1 MLTQQFFTRSQ
12 LAKIL
17 NFKSDSYI
25 KDLEKKGFITPQ
37 IKPSKYTFNQVLF
50 MMICK
55 EVIDFTTFSWK
66 FFIDVQFNC
75 LLQVNL
81 IDYNLLVLSYIKGS
95 DKLDIDLNNDKI
107 LAKDLNDYLDSNL
120 LKLPKLKGLD
130 YTSTFHFC
138 DNNDYLLLTFSIE
151 RIYRRLYNK
160 CIELKID
167 LKEKD
172 IHLNQSTTSIS
183 TLTLTTNSVD
193 SQFKTSQKASKASKT
208 IDFVI
213 R

>member
-25 KDLEKKGFITPQ
+25 KDLEKKGFIIPQ

-55 EVIDFTTFSWK
+55 EIVDFTTFSWK
-66 FFIDVQFNC
+66 FFIDEQFNI
-75 LLQVNL
+75 LLQANL
-81 IDYNLLVLSYIKGS
+81 IDYKLFILSYIKDS

-120 LKLPKLKGLD
+120 LKLPKLKGLE
-130 YTSTFHFC
+130 YTSTFHFR
-138 DNNDYLLLTFSIE
+138 DTKDYIALTFSIE
-151 RIYRRLYNK
+151 KIYHRLYNK

-172 IHLNQSTTSIS
+172 THLNQSPTS
-183 TLTLTTNSVD
+183 TLTLTTNSLA
-193 SQFKTSQKASKASKT
+193 SQFKTSQKASKASKVV
-208 IDFVI
+208 DFVI

>member
-50 MMICK
+50 MMISK
-55 EVIDFTTFSWK
+55 EIIDFTTLSWK
-66 FFIDVQFNC
+66 VFIDGEFNI
-75 LLQVNL
+75 LLQANL
-81 IDYNLLVLSYIKGS
+81 IDYNLLLFSYIKGS
-95 DKLDIDLNNDKI
+95 NKFDIELKNDNVV
-107 LAKDLNDYLDSNL
+107 AKDLNDFLDSSL
-120 LKLPKLKGLD
+120 LNLPKLKGLE

-138 DNNDYLLLTFSIE
+138 DNKDHLLLTFSIE
-151 RIYRRLYNK
+151 RIYRRLHNK

-167 LKEKD
+167 LKDKD
-172 IHLNQSTTSIS
+172 THLNQFPKSS
-183 TLTLTTNSVD
+183 LTLTTNSIG
-193 SQFKTSQKASKASKT
+193 SQFKTSQKASKTLKD

>member
-55 EVIDFTTFSWK
+55 EIVDFTTFSWK
-66 FFIDVQFNC
+66 FFIDEQFNI
-75 LLQVNL
+75 LLQANL
-81 IDYNLLVLSYIKGS
+81 IDYKLFILSYIKGS

-120 LKLPKLKGLD
+120 LKLPKLKGLE
-130 YTSTFHFC
+130 YTSTFHFR
-138 DNNDYLLLTFSIE
+138 DTKDYIALTFSIE

-172 IHLNQSTTSIS
+172 IHLNQSPTS
-183 TLTLTTNSVD
+183 TLTLTANSLS
-193 SQFKTSQKASKASKT
+193 SQFKTSQQTSKTSKT
-208 IDFVI
+208 IDLVI

>member
-55 EVIDFTTFSWK
+55 EIVDFTTFSWK
-66 FFIDVQFNC
+66 FFIDEQFNI
-75 LLQVNL
+75 LLQANL
-81 IDYNLLVLSYIKGS
+81 IDYKLFILSYIKGS

-120 LKLPKLKGLD
+120 LKLPKLKGLE
-130 YTSTFHFC
+130 YTSTFHFR
-138 DNNDYLLLTFSIE
+138 DTKDYIALTFSIE
-151 RIYRRLYNK
+151 RIHHRLYNK

-172 IHLNQSTTSIS
+172 THLNQYPTS
-183 TLTLTTNSVD
+183 TLTLTTNSLG
-193 SQFKTSQKASKASKT
+193 SQFKTSQKASKASKV